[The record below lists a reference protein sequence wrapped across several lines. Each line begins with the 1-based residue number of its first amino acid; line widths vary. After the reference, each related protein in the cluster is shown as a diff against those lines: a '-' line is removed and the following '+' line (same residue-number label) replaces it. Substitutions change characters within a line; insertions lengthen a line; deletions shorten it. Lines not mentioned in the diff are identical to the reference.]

1 MPFTTRNK
9 TSHTQGK
16 QPHNE
21 KLKVNPDPRTEE
33 RKLLL
38 AGAKAASVQIY
49 SVPKQNALFNL
60 LGHIKSFM
68 HVLKQIYPRS
78 GLFSLSVKV

>member
-49 SVPKQNALFNL
+49 SVPK
-60 LGHIKSFM
+60 
-68 HVLKQIYPRS
+68 
-78 GLFSLSVKV
+78 